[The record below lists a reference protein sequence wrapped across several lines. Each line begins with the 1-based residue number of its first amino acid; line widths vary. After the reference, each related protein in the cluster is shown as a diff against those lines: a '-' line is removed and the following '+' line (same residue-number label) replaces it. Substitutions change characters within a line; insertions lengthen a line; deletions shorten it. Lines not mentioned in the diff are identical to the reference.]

1 MLVNRDQKAVFL
13 LAHLVLRNN
22 KLSIPALLSG
32 QAIHYKKG
40 SHPDMLDWAIEYIQ
54 CYPTEPLDQKLLHH
68 MHLDPGYQWTPEQ
81 TRQVSVG
88 VKSFY
93 AKLTNSRLYAIG
105 LRWLNSGGRTIIENY
120 TIAQYAPPSP
130 LTPHRTSTKIEDE
143 IQ

>member
-1 MLVNRDQKAVFL
+1 MLVNRDQKAIFL
-13 LAHLVLRNN
+13 LAHIVLRNN

-54 CYPTEPLDQKLLHH
+54 CYPTQPFDQQLLHH

-81 TRQVSVG
+81 TRRVSFG
-88 VKSFY
+88 VKTFY
-93 AKLTNSRLYAIG
+93 AKLTDSRLYAIG

-120 TIAQYAPPSP
+120 TIAQYAPPI
-130 LTPHRTSTKIEDE
+130 TTSTKIEDE
-143 IQ
+143 I